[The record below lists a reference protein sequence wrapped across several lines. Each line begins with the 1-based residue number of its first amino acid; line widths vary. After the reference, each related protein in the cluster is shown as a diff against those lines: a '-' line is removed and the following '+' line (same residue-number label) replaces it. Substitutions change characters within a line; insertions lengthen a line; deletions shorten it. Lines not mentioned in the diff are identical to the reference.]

1 MEKYSRQ
8 IILEQFGI
16 KGQKLLM
23 NKKVL
28 VIGVG
33 GTGGL
38 ISQLLVRGGIGTL
51 YISDIDDVSISNIH
65 RQLLFTEKDVGLK
78 KIETAL
84 KYLKSLNSDVNVIP
98 VMEKID
104 GKNIEEYVRKVDL
117 VMDGTDNF
125 LSRYIINDACVKQ
138 NKPWI
143 YSGVLATYGTV
154 MPIIPGKTACLR
166 CLMRDPPKKEYSTSE
181 LGILNS
187 IPSAIASIA
196 VSLAYKILLGNDV
209 ESSLYYYDGWNISL
223 EKINV
228 ERQNDC
234 PACSLKRFDFL
245 EQKIE

>member
-8 IILEQFGI
+8 IMLEQFGT

-51 YISDIDDVSISNIH
+51 YISDVDKVSISNIH

-78 KIETAL
+78 KIEIAL

-98 VMEKID
+98 VLEKID
-104 GKNIEEYVRKVDL
+104 GKNIEEYVREVDL

-209 ESSLYYYDGWNISL
+209 ESGLYYYDGWNIAL

>member
-234 PACSLKRFDFL
+234 PACSLRRFDFL